1 MTINE
6 KVSNALK
13 SASTYLK
20 ESMSALA
27 KGDEVTL
34 DFNLWHVAAELEYV
48 LFLFS
53 MTLPEDSGPTELK
66 PNSKLKTV
74 ETRLTLNEVGN
85 LLNRAE
91 RFIAS
96 ERLLDAYKNV
106 HVARNRV
113 LRVQEHLSGKRRRV
127 STKR

>member
-1 MTINE
+1 MTINQ

-48 LFLFS
+48 LFFFS
-53 MTLPEDSGPTELK
+53 MTLPEDSGPTDLK

>member
-20 ESMSALA
+20 ESMSTLA
-27 KGDEVTL
+27 KGDEVSV

-53 MTLPEDSGPTELK
+53 VTLPEDSGPTDLK
-66 PNSKLKTV
+66 RNSKLKTI
-74 ETRLTLNEVGN
+74 ETGLMLNEVGN
-85 LLNRAE
+85 LLDEAE

-96 ERLLDAYKNV
+96 ERLLDAYTNV
-106 HVARNRV
+106 HVARDCV
-113 LRVQEHLSGKRRRV
+113 LRVQEHLARKRRQV